1 MTQHLYPR
9 DTFVSHTL
17 LSSRVCAQTQTC
29 AHECMIYVQDK
40 SIRQA
45 RSVLHIAMISARSAK
60 TVATCAIAALL
71 QATSAIWRHNK
82 RPIVDRRSPFAI
94 YHLPFSRLFVRS
106 LSCQVEPRRDP
117 FTVKLLR
124 CAAGRGATY
133 AIAKLRWQVQVL
145 IQAQG
150 RSRAGSLAHS
160 LTRSSSPSS
169 SVSSSGSHNT

>member
-1 MTQHLYPR
+1 
-9 DTFVSHTL
+9 
-17 LSSRVCAQTQTC
+17 
-29 AHECMIYVQDK
+29 MIYVQDR

-60 TVATCAIAALL
+60 TVATCAISALL

-124 CAAGRGATY
+124 CRPRGNLCNCQASL
-133 AIAKLRWQVQVL
+133 ASSSFNSSSRSIARCLTR
-145 IQAQG
+145 
-150 RSRAGSLAHS
+150 SLAHS
-160 LTRSSSPSS
+160 IARSSSSSSSPSS

>member
-1 MTQHLYPR
+1 MNCSIMIMLHERGMTQHLYPR

-17 LSSRVCAQTQTC
+17 LSSRVCTHSQTC

-60 TVATCAIAALL
+60 TVATCAISALL

-94 YHLPFSRLFVRS
+94 CHLPFSRLFVRS
-106 LSCQVEPRRDP
+106 LSFRHHVVP
-117 FTVKLLR
+117 
-124 CAAGRGATY
+124 
-133 AIAKLRWQVQVL
+133 
-145 IQAQG
+145 
-150 RSRAGSLAHS
+150 SRATLRSLYS
-160 LTRSSSPSS
+160 
-169 SVSSSGSHNT
+169 